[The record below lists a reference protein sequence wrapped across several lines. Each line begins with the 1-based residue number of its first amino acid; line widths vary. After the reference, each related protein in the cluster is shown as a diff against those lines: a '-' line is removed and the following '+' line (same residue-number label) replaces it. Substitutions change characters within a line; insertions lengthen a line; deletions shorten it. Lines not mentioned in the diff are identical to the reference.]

1 MNLNYEEFKERIK
14 DDIKDYMDEKYK
26 DCEVV
31 IRKVNK
37 TNREVDGLDMLD
49 IPGLKNATPTLYV
62 NDLYE
67 KYEKTGDYEEI
78 ARMAAETMEYGIK
91 SFNSQIKEE
100 CLDTSKLKDKVF
112 FSLINAEQNRELLNT
127 VPHREFED
135 LAIVYRWNIGS
146 DSMGTYTNLVNNDLA
161 EKEGLTENDL
171 YNAANKNTK
180 ELFPVLVKN
189 MNEVISEII
198 FGESE
203 LGEEMQEEFN
213 EVMMET
219 PNEHS
224 MYVITN
230 ESKLYGAASILYEE
244 PLHELAEKVGSDLYI
259 LPSSVHEVIA
269 VSADFSSP
277 DELAEMVYEINMDQ
291 VDINDRLSNQVYCYD
306 KDLRTLRLAT
316 DTINKSLDDVDRGA
330 ISSPEREGR

>member
-37 TNREVDGLDMLD
+37 TNREVDGLNMLD

-67 KYEKTGDYEEI
+67 KYEKTGDYEEV

-135 LAIVYRWNIGS
+135 LAIVYRWNLGN
-146 DSMGTYTNLVNNDLA
+146 DSLGTYTNLVNNDLA
-161 EKEGLTENDL
+161 AKEGLTENDL

-180 ELFPVLVKN
+180 VLFPVSNKN

-198 FGESE
+198 FGES
-203 LGEEMQEEFN
+203 EMQEEFN

>member
-37 TNREVDGLDMLD
+37 TNREVDGLNMLD

-67 KYEKTGDYEEI
+67 KYEKTGDYEEV

>member
-37 TNREVDGLDMLD
+37 TNREVDGLNMLD

-67 KYEKTGDYEEI
+67 KYEKTGDYEEVV
-78 ARMAAETMEYGIK
+78 RMAAETMEYGIK

-198 FGESE
+198 FGDSE
-203 LGEEMQEEFN
+203 LSGEMEKEFK

-219 PNEHS
+219 QDERS

-230 ESKLYGAASILYEE
+230 ESKLFGAASMLYEE
-244 PLHELAEKVGSDLYI
+244 PLHELAEKIGSDLYI
-259 LPSSVHEVIA
+259 LPSSIHEVIA
-269 VSADFSSP
+269 VSADFGSP

-330 ISSPEREGR
+330 ISTSEREGR

>member
-37 TNREVDGLDMLD
+37 TNREVDGLNMLD